1 MLYLTLRQLEYVVT
15 VARAGSMTAAAN
27 ILNVSQPSLSV
38 ALTHVERQ
46 LRQRLFIRRKGVP
59 MTTTS
64 FGERYVAEAEALLS
78 LAKRLEDPEATRRQ
92 LNGSLTLGCS
102 EDLAPRYLAPM
113 LKHLRALVPNVE
125 LRWKESD
132 FGTLARD
139 MIEGRVDIALTY
151 DLGLDATFERTVLG
165 SIAPHALVAETD
177 DLRSRESVWLHELAE
192 RSLILFEE
200 GLSNR
205 HVLGLFR
212 QIGATPSVMHR
223 VKSLELMRSLAA
235 NAEGVG
241 ISYTVPTND
250 LCYDGSSV
258 VAVRIAD
265 PNACEPLI
273 LARTSIIPP
282 SEIVVA
288 ARRCISRIFAE
299 QMD

>member
-15 VARAGSMTAAAN
+15 VARAGSLTAAAN

-92 LNGSLTLGCS
+92 LNGLLTLGCS

-113 LKHLRALVPNVE
+113 LKHLRALIPNVE
-125 LRWKESD
+125 LRWKELD

-151 DLGLDATFERTVLG
+151 DLGLDATFERTVLR

-177 DLRSRESVWLHELAE
+177 DLRSSRKCLAARTRRKVADSFRGGPIEPSRIGIVPPDRRDSE
-192 RSLILFEE
+192 R
-200 GLSNR
+200 
-205 HVLGLFR
+205 HAPR
-212 QIGATPSVMHR
+212 QIAGTHA
-223 VKSLELMRSLAA
+223 KS
-235 NAEGVG
+235 GG
-241 ISYTVPTND
+241 
-250 LCYDGSSV
+250 
-258 VAVRIAD
+258 
-265 PNACEPLI
+265 
-273 LARTSIIPP
+273 
-282 SEIVVA
+282 
-288 ARRCISRIFAE
+288 
-299 QMD
+299 

>member
-15 VARAGSMTAAAN
+15 VARAGSLTAAAN

-92 LNGSLTLGCS
+92 LNGLLTLGCS

-113 LKHLRALVPNVE
+113 LKHLRALIPNVE

-151 DLGLDATFERTVLG
+151 DLGLDATFERTVLR

-177 DLRSRESVWLHELAE
+177 DLRRSRESVWLHELAE
-192 RSLILFEE
+192 RSLNSFRGGPIEPSRIGIVPPDRRDSE
-200 GLSNR
+200 R
-205 HVLGLFR
+205 HAPR
-212 QIGATPSVMHR
+212 QIAGTHA
-223 VKSLELMRSLAA
+223 KS
-235 NAEGVG
+235 GG
-241 ISYTVPTND
+241 
-250 LCYDGSSV
+250 
-258 VAVRIAD
+258 
-265 PNACEPLI
+265 
-273 LARTSIIPP
+273 
-282 SEIVVA
+282 
-288 ARRCISRIFAE
+288 
-299 QMD
+299 